1 MICGSML
8 RVNPALRVVAQGWL
22 HRCRRG
28 ARAGGGAGARR
39 IEVAHSQ
46 YYGWA
51 LKNRAALRRSGRRSP
66 KYCTVSSRNRPLTG
80 ARIETR
86 ARPLARLSEALDRHR
101 GNGQQQITVKH
112 VTVNADQAVV
122 GCHSSLVAGLPDKC
136 EGSFAVMR
144 S

>member
-1 MICGSML
+1 MC
-8 RVNPALRVVAQGWL
+8 
-22 HRCRRG
+22 
-28 ARAGGGAGARR
+28 R

-66 KYCTVSSRNRPLTG
+66 KYRTVSNRPLTG

-101 GNGQQQITVKH
+101 GKGQQQITVTH
-112 VTVNADQAVV
+112 VTVNADQAVTRPL
-122 GCHSSLVAGLPDKC
+122 SPA
-136 EGSFAVMR
+136 EGWPG
-144 S
+144 